1 MVGTPRF
8 ASPLCQCICVSLCT
22 FGGKFRN
29 PPFTERAGKQL
40 LIPWAEARLLVLLGS
55 SSDGFSS

>member
-1 MVGTPRF
+1 MMGTPRF
-8 ASPLCQCICVSLCT
+8 TSPLCQCIYVSLCT

-40 LIPWAEARLLVLLGS
+40 FTPWAEARLMVLVGS
-55 SSDGFSS
+55 YSDGFSS